1 MTRTILIV
9 EDTEPSRDILEMAL
23 MQLPGIVIRS
33 VATAEE
39 ALVCLASNEISAL
52 VTDLN
57 LPRMDGFQLIEAVRA
72 RGSVMPIM
80 VISGDNDPRTLERL
94 VILGASAYFPKP
106 YSPSQVRQRLEEL
119 IDVP

>member
-9 EDTEPSRDILEMAL
+9 EDTEPTRDILEMAL
-23 MQLPGIVIRS
+23 LQLPNIIVHA

-39 ALVCLASNEISAL
+39 ALLCLAAHDVSAM

-57 LPRMDGFQLIEAVRA
+57 LPRMDGFQLIETVRA
-72 RGSVMPIM
+72 ASDIPIM
-80 VISGDNDPRTLERL
+80 VISGDNDPSTLERL
-94 VILGASAYFPKP
+94 VSLGASAYFPKP

>member
-1 MTRTILIV
+1 MPRTILIV
-9 EDTEPSRDILEMAL
+9 EDTEPGRDMLEMAL
-23 MQLPGIVIRS
+23 MQLPDIAVQS

-39 ALVCLASNEISAL
+39 ALDCLQSRSICAL

-57 LPRMDGFQLIEAVRA
+57 LPRMDGFQLIEIIRA
-72 RGSVMPIM
+72 GGSGMPIM
-80 VISGDNDPRTLERL
+80 VISGNNDPNTLDRL
-94 VILGASAYFPKP
+94 VALGASAYFPKP

>member
-1 MTRTILIV
+1 MTRTVLIV
-9 EDTEPSRDILEMAL
+9 EDTEPTRDMLEMAL
-23 MQLPGIVIRS
+23 MQLPDVMIHS

-39 ALVCLASNEISAL
+39 ALICLAAHDISAM

-57 LPRMDGFQLIEAVRA
+57 LPRMDGFELIETVRA
-72 RGSVMPIM
+72 GSDMPIM

-94 VILGASAYFPKP
+94 VTLGASAYFRKP
-106 YSPSQVRQRLEEL
+106 CSPSQVRQRLEEL

>member
-1 MTRTILIV
+1 MTRTVLIV
-9 EDTEPSRDILEMAL
+9 EDTEPTRDILEMAIL
-23 MQLPGIVIRS
+23 QLPDVIVHA

-39 ALVCLASNEISAL
+39 ALSCLASNHIAAI

-57 LPRMDGFQLIEAVRA
+57 LPHMDGFELIAQVRA
-72 RGSVMPIM
+72 ASDMPIM

-94 VILGASAYFPKP
+94 VTLGASAYFRKP
-106 YSPSQVRQRLEEL
+106 YSPSQVRQKLEEL